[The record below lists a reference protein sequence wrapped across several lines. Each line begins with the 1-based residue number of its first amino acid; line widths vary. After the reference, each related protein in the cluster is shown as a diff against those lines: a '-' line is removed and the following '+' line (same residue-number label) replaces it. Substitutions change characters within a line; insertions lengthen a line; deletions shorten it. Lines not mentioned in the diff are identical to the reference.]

1 MYFIVIAWSA
11 TLSISKHAP
20 STNGV
25 TDCELVCNYPT
36 ESTTISTGASIG
48 LIGGVTAYL

>member
-25 TDCELVCNYPT
+25 TDCELVCT
-36 ESTTISTGASIG
+36 ESTTISTGASTG